1 MATSASI
8 VKFAE
13 DNITALLADA
23 FADTVAFGPIYVEP
37 TVDPYG
43 DDNIDIIVF
52 YDGDYALM
60 EPTKL
65 NAIAVELWERL
76 RGIGF
81 TNIPTD
87 SYIDIAEY
95 DLWVELNNTP
105 PWLVE

>member
-23 FADTVAFGPIYVEP
+23 FADTVTFGPIYVEP

-60 EPTKL
+60 DPNKL
-65 NAIAVELWERL
+65 NAIAVELSARL

-81 TNIPTD
+81 TNTPID

>member
-1 MATSASI
+1 MVTPASI

-13 DNITALLADA
+13 DNITAMLADA
-23 FADTVAFGPIYVEP
+23 FADTIAFGPIYVEP
-37 TVDPYG
+37 SVDPYG
-43 DDNIDIIVF
+43 DDNIDIVVF

-60 EPTKL
+60 DPRKL
-65 NAIAVELWERL
+65 NKIGGDLLMRL
-76 RGIGF
+76 REVGF

>member
-13 DNITALLADA
+13 DNIAALLADA
-23 FADTVAFGPIYVEP
+23 FADTIAFGPIYVEP

-43 DDNIDIIVF
+43 DDNIDIVVF
-52 YDGDYALM
+52 YDGDYGLM
-60 EPTKL
+60 EPRKL
-65 NAIAVELWERL
+65 NRIAVELWTRL
-76 RGIGF
+76 QGIGF

>member
-23 FADTVAFGPIYVEP
+23 FADTVTFGPIYVEP

-65 NAIAVELWERL
+65 NAIAVELLVRL
-76 RGIGF
+76 RGVGF

>member
-1 MATSASI
+1 MVTPAAI

-13 DNITALLADA
+13 DNITALLANA

-37 TVDPYG
+37 SVDPYG
-43 DDNIDIIVF
+43 DDNIDIVVF

-60 EPTKL
+60 DPNTL
-65 NAIAVELWERL
+65 NEIGVELWMRL
-76 RGIGF
+76 KAIGF
-81 TNIPTD
+81 TNIPTE
-87 SYIDIAEY
+87 SYIDLDEH